1 MLTRLKQY
9 RRENPLAFRLMGA
22 IVLASSA
29 ITLVA
34 VLLLLGREYAIGVS
48 RMERNL
54 EQVELSAVPAIT
66 RALWNFDEA
75 QLQVQM
81 DAVKR
86 LPEVAA
92 VEVLWQDWNG
102 QRRHAASQS
111 ESGASDGYTRRD
123 YSLVHRRNDGSP
135 EAIGT
140 LTIWLS
146 RSALYQQV
154 AEHAVFIGLFQT
166 FKTFLIALVIIAL
179 VRFLL
184 TRHLR
189 DIAHY
194 ARELNLDTLHRPLT
208 LDRQTDERD
217 ELQDI
222 TDAINHMRDS
232 LQLDIRERELTEQAL
247 AEAQQ
252 DRQKQHQERM
262 RAENANQAKTD
273 FLATMSHEIRTPM
286 NGVIGIVDLLAGTE
300 LDERQRHYLALI
312 QRSSENLLTVL
323 NDMLDYSRIEA
334 DQLLL
339 EQIPVDLQQLVED
352 AVSAFAGIAH
362 HQQLELI
369 LDIRLRALR
378 HVRSDPLRIRQ
389 VLLNL
394 VNNALKFTPGGYVL
408 VRMEEDI
415 DAGCVQCVVEDSGI
429 GIAEPHL
436 ATIFQPF
443 TQAEQS
449 TSRRFGGSGL
459 GLALCQR
466 LVDAMQGTIVAH
478 STPDHGSRFGFTVP
492 LTQLTGSAGA
502 DVVPKEGQALVLCE
516 QPQLQE
522 ALLGMLHHLGFQAV
536 SAEHPSQLARAAQYR
551 HILIDAPVF
560 DQLSTTQRIDLHRW
574 RDRVYLLLPLDRRE
588 PDFLTLTKPVTATA
602 LGQLLKPPLA
612 HALAPGMFAG
622 EQSHFEH
629 LDVLV
634 AEDNAVNREVIR
646 AILATLH
653 ITPVMCE
660 NGEEA
665 VAAYHAAGGA
675 FDLVLMD
682 CEMPVRDGFAASEDI
697 RAIEAQAG
705 LPAVPIVALTA
716 HVLEPERQRMLEA
729 GMSHFLSKPVRKD
742 AVIGLLRELGMEAP
756 RPLAPMPSQ
765 QQN

>member
-1 MLTRLKQY
+1 MLARLKQY
-9 RRENPLAFRLMGA
+9 QRENPLAFRLMSA

-75 QLQVQM
+75 QLQVQLE
-81 DAVKR
+81 AVER

-92 VEVLWQDWNG
+92 VEVFWQDWNG
-102 QRRHAASQS
+102 LSRHAASHP
-111 ESGASDGYTRRD
+111 EPGASDGYTRRD

-166 FKTFLIALVIIAL
+166 LKTLLIALVIIAL
-179 VRFLL
+179 VRYLL

-189 DIAHY
+189 QIAHY
-194 ARELNLDTLHRPLT
+194 ARELNLNTLHRPLT
-208 LDRQTDERD
+208 LDRQAHERD

-252 DRQKQHQERM
+252 DRQKQQQQRV

-286 NGVIGIVDLLAGTE
+286 NGVIGILDLLAGTE
-300 LDERQRHYLALI
+300 LDERQRHYLALM
-312 QRSSENLLTVL
+312 QHSSENLLTVL
-323 NDMLDYSRIEA
+323 NDVLDYSRIEA

-369 LDIRLRALR
+369 LDVRLHALR

-408 VRMEEDI
+408 VRVQEDVA
-415 DAGCVQCVVEDSGI
+415 AGCVEFAVEDSGI

-449 TSRRFGGSGL
+449 TSRRYGGSGL

-466 LVDAMQGTIVAH
+466 LVEAMQGRIVAH
-478 STPDHGSRFGFTVP
+478 SAPDSGSCFGFTLP
-492 LTQLTGSAGA
+492 LTQLPDGA
-502 DVVPKEGQALVLCE
+502 ADIAPTEGQALVLCQQPLLE
-516 QPQLQE
+516 Q
-522 ALLGMLHHLGFQAV
+522 ALLGMLRHMGLQAASAGCPLHLAM
-536 SAEHPSQLARAAQYR
+536 ADRYR

-560 DQLSTTQRIDLHRW
+560 DQLSAAQRADLNRW
-574 RDRVYLLLPLDRRE
+574 RDRVCVLVPLDRRE
-588 PDFLTLTKPVTATA
+588 PDFLTLAKPVTATA
-602 LGQLLKPPLA
+602 LCQLLRQQLTRTA
-612 HALAPGMFAG
+612 APDLRTQDHTRFD
-622 EQSHFEH
+622 H
-629 LDVLV
+629 LNVLI

-646 AILATLH
+646 AILATLR
-653 ITPVMCE
+653 INPVMCE

-665 VAAYHAAGGA
+665 VAAYYAAGGA

-682 CEMPVRDGFAASEDI
+682 CEMPVCDGFAATEEI

-705 LPAVPIVALTA
+705 LPAVPVVALTA
-716 HVLEPERQRMLEA
+716 HVLEPERQRMQEA

-742 AVIGLLRELGMEAP
+742 AVLDLLAELGMAKS
-756 RPLAPMPSQ
+756 LHLTSLPSQ
-765 QQN
+765 HGE